1 MHLSESFI
9 KAGAHLE
16 AQSIEKN
23 ADHEAA
29 NEICNIA
36 MGGERKGI
44 AGNLPNK
51 QKGWE
56 TSSVKEVPFP

>member
-1 MHLSESFI
+1 MHLSESFT
-9 KAGAHLE
+9 KAGAYLE
-16 AQSIEKN
+16 AQSTEKN
-23 ADHEAA
+23 ADHEVV
-29 NEICNIA
+29 NEICNIG

-56 TSSVKEVPFP
+56 NSSAREVLFP